1 MLVNDLQVR
10 KIHVALA
17 GVAALLAVVW
27 ISAAVGAPAVDLVHY
42 MGVSFARAY
51 WILNAI
57 VQVSSIAGLIAI
69 IGGPLA
75 MAVRAIGFWYLK
87 RYIKRYGFRRAASL

>member
-1 MLVNDLQVR
+1 MLVNDLQIRRV
-10 KIHVALA
+10 HVALM
-17 GVAALLAVVW
+17 GVAVLLIATW
-27 ISAAVGAPAVDLVHY
+27 GAAFVGAPALDLVHY

-57 VQVSSIAGLIAI
+57 IQVSSIAGLVAI

-87 RYIKRYGFRRAASL
+87 RYIKRYGLRKAASL